1 MNSNLLS
8 VSKKYIEKG
17 LTIIPVNG
25 KKPIGKWKE
34 FETRQTNDQ
43 DLYRWSLDASITG
56 LALIPKDGL
65 VVIDLDSEELFIKFQ
80 ELNSDELEGL
90 PIQKSGKGYHIAFRC
105 DELPEEN
112 KENLKGIDIIRNNA
126 YVLVAPSL
134 HPSGVY
140 YEAFYGNFYEVPNV
154 NIDVANYLLNNAR
167 ELGQA
172 KDKTQNKNNSN
183 EQRVITS
190 NNYLEGL
197 KSLPGASDLIARFNQ
212 EHSVEMILERSGKY
226 TKIGKKY
233 LPTNSTSKSAGG
245 NILEK
250 DGKQFYYAH
259 NGSDELNNDKPN
271 DAFELF
277 TMFEFNG
284 DKSLAFRSLIERY
297 GQPVQ
302 PVSSSLLNEL
312 NESSNADLF
321 VSKYRDT
328 VIYSKGLG
336 WLVWDGKRWQRDD
349 KDTVKQK
356 ARIVGDLYK
365 QAIMTNKDYET
376 QKKVLSW
383 SKASLSNKGLES
395 LLAIAQTDDA
405 IRITENELDKD
416 LYLLNLKNG
425 TYDLRNMTFR
435 EHQRN
440 DLITKV
446 ASVSYDS
453 TAYSSKWLEFQKE
466 ICNGDEDLIRF
477 KQVMYGAALS
487 GLDLQAFFILYGSG
501 ANGKSTELNVIREI
515 LGDYSDTTNFDTFTS
530 DRNNAVMSELAR
542 FKGVRFLSASESNE
556 GEKFNSSII
565 KIATGGEYLIGKFSH
580 KDTFSY
586 KPHFKMYLATN
597 HKPRIEGTD
606 LGIWRR
612 VKLVP
617 YTVTIPSEKQNSKL
631 TQELLEESQGILNW
645 LIEGFRMFQ
654 DLGYKLPACKV
665 VEDATKQYQSD
676 EDVVLNFIRD
686 MCEIGN
692 DYEVSSKDVYSSFSA
707 WQKIEG
713 QRPMTQTKF
722 GSRLDDLGYK
732 PERKRTGK
740 FRLGLRLLTSAKGDS
755 LPWQN

>member
-1 MNSNLLS
+1 MNSNLVS
-8 VSKKYIEKG
+8 VGKKYIENV
-17 LTIIPVNG
+17 LTIIPVKG
-25 KKPIGKWKE
+25 KVPALKTWKE
-34 FETRQTNDQ
+34 FETRKTNDQ
-43 DLYRWSLDASITG
+43 DLYRWSLDSNVTG
-56 LALIPKDGL
+56 LGLIPKDGL

-80 ELNSDELEGL
+80 ERCSDELEGL
-90 PIQKSGKGYHIAFRC
+90 PIQKSSKGYHIAFKC
-105 DELPEEN
+105 DELEPTA

-134 HPSGVY
+134 HPSGAY
-140 YEAFYGNFYEVPNV
+140 YEAVYGNFYEVPNV
-154 NIDVANYLLNNAR
+154 NIDVANFLLNTAR

-172 KDKTQNKNNSN
+172 KDKTQNKINPI
-183 EQRVITS
+183 EQRVMTS

-197 KSLPGASDLIARFNQ
+197 KTDSGASDLIARFNQ
-212 EHSVEMILERSGKY
+212 EHSVDSILQLSGEYQKV
-226 TKIGKKY
+226 GKKY
-233 LPTNSTSKSAGG
+233 LPNNSTSKSAGG

-250 DGKQFYYAH
+250 DGQQFYYAH
-259 NGSDELNNDKPN
+259 NGSDEFSNGKPN
-271 DAFELF
+271 DAFELY
-277 TMFEFNG
+277 TQFEFNG
-284 DKSLAFRSLIERY
+284 DKSLAFRSLVERY
-297 GQPVQ
+297 GQH
-302 PVSSSLLNEL
+302 VSSSLLSDL

-321 VSKYRDT
+321 VNRYKDEIKFSNN
-328 VIYSKGLG
+328 SG

-365 QAIMTNKDYET
+365 QAIMTIKDYET
-376 QKKVLSW
+376 QKKLLSW
-383 SKASLSNKGLES
+383 SKQSLSNKGLES
-395 LLAIAQTDDA
+395 LLAIAQTDDS

-425 TYDLRNMTFR
+425 TYDLKNITFR

-446 ASVSYDS
+446 ANVSYDS
-453 TAYSSKWLEFQKE
+453 QASSSKWLEFQKE
-466 ICNGDEDLIRF
+466 ICKGDEDLIRF

-487 GLDLQAFFILYGSG
+487 GLDLQAFFILYGNG

-530 DRNNAVMSELAR
+530 DRNNAVMSDLAR
-542 FKGVRFLSASESNE
+542 LQGVRFVCASESNE
-556 GEKFNSSII
+556 GAKFNGQAL
-565 KIATGGEYLIGKFSH
+565 KNATGGEEIIAKFSH

-617 YTVTIPSEKQNSKL
+617 YTVTIPLERQNAKL

-645 LIEGFRMFQ
+645 LIEGFRMFSE
-654 DLGYKLPACKV
+654 LGYKLPACKV

-686 MCEIGN
+686 MCETGN
-692 DYEVSSKDVYSSFSA
+692 AYDVSGKEIYSSFSV
-707 WQKIEG
+707 WQKLEG

-722 GSRLDDLGYK
+722 GTRLSDLGYPVEK
-732 PERKRTGK
+732 KRTNNV
-740 FRLGLRLLTSAKGDS
+740 RVGLRLLNSANDNS
-755 LPWQN
+755 LPWEN